1 MGIVR
6 GVAGASAR
14 RPARL
19 LACVLH
25 STGCSIGGLR
35 CGTTRGCMQKQKKGR
50 IAWKARK
57 KSMDAPAGWRW
68 LVVASTRP
76 RLSRCCACSC
86 CPAVWVRAKGS
97 VVRQR
102 AKGNGPLLMHAQLF
116 GLTTQARLRP
126 RCAME
131 RSSADGR
138 IACKQ
143 LGLGLWAHSG
153 EEVEGRDL
161 QHPQSLC
168 RSGGRAGSRR
178 CWRPARSRMGNG
190 NSAHKCL
197 QTISGVLKCACSVA
211 CTDYA
216 FWQAVAAQRMPGFGR
231 RCRPPLLCRA
241 CPALEFAQG
250 CGLQTLKLSSAV
262 ATGCW

>member
-1 MGIVR
+1 MGIVL

-25 STGCSIGGLR
+25 STGCSLGGLR
-35 CGTTRGCMQKQKKGR
+35 CGTTRGCMQKQKKGK

-76 RLSRCCACSC
+76 RLSRCSACSC
-86 CPAVWVRAKGS
+86 CRGVGARQRFCCEAKGEGQWAT
-97 VVRQR
+97 VHARPALWAHHAGALAAALRNGQIVRR
-102 AKGNGPLLMHAQLF
+102 RTHRV
-116 GLTTQARLRP
+116 QALW
-126 RCAME
+126 
-131 RSSADGR
+131 
-138 IACKQ
+138 
-143 LGLGLWAHSG
+143 LWAHSG
-153 EEVEGRDL
+153 AEVEGRDL

-168 RSGGRAGSRR
+168 RSGGRAGRRR
-178 CWRPARSRMGNG
+178 CRRPAGSRMGNG

-197 QTISGVLKCACSVA
+197 QAISGVLKCACSVA

-241 CPALEFAQG
+241 CPALELAQG